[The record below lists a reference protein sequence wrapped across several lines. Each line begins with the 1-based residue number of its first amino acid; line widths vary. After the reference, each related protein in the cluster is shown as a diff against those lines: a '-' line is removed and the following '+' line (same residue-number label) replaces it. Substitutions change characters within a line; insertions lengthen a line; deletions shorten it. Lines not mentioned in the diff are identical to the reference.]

1 MLKSKSPLSKRQ
13 LKKTIGKPMP
23 ADLTENSEV
32 VSSLLRK
39 NSSAHKNLIALKS
52 WEVMPTD
59 IKLVH
64 TVHLGYHMDSQ
75 LLKENA
81 TKCLSSW
88 DAISASVI
96 DVKDRKAIFSK
107 KPISVYKKAFYD
119 VVGSSGG
126 AIFTLESDADAKT
139 MSRYYSSSE
148 TITYGEV
155 AFVLDVSPSNIIG
168 TFSHD
173 VWFDNHV
180 GIRKVPNELQN
191 LPVNKGALANAIF
204 RGIAKDNDK
213 AKPPNGTYLQVRPY
227 LDILDGQRR
236 EGAEHNEII
245 ITGKEGV
252 YIHPGRSPSKAVTV
266 KEILILPSG
275 EVQWKNGIPILNK
288 NLQTAL
294 DAVKFHNPGV
304 PISFI

>member
-1 MLKSKSPLSKRQ
+1 MFKSKSPLSRKQ
-13 LKKTIGKPMP
+13 LKKTIGKPKP
-23 ADLTENSEV
+23 ADLNENSEV
-32 VSSLLRK
+32 VKALLRK
-39 NSSAHKNLIALKS
+39 NSSALQNLIALRG
-52 WEVMPTD
+52 WDVMPRD

-64 TVHLGYHMDSQ
+64 AVHLGFHMDSQ

-96 DVKDRKAIFSK
+96 DVKDRKTIFSK
-107 KPISVYKKAFYD
+107 NPISVYKKAFFNL
-119 VVGSSGG
+119 VGSSSG

-139 MSRYYSSSE
+139 MSEYYSSSE

-180 GIRKVPNELQN
+180 GIRKIPDELQS

-204 RGIAKDNDK
+204 KGIAKDNDK
-213 AKPPNGTYLQVRPY
+213 AKLPNGTYLEIRSY
-227 LDILDGQRR
+227 LDILEGQRR

-252 YIHPGRSPSKAVTV
+252 YIHPGRSPSKAITV
-266 KEILILPSG
+266 KEILILPRE
-275 EVQWKNGIPILNK
+275 EVQWKNGAPILNED
-288 NLQTAL
+288 LQTAL

-304 PISFI
+304 PVSII